1 MAKAA
6 DFKLKSANKPGS
18 VKSYMAEA
26 ESQWKA
32 AQPGYQ
38 KQKAQEDGV
47 KRTMK
52 ERVNAFV
59 NGAKTGAAGGDK
71 MLNQL
76 QKARDNYTASGKKDA
91 TNKASATLGN
101 KASNKGTLQSK
112 SGITVN
118 KNGTSQTYN
127 GSGKGAASKKSSI
140 TKSANKTE
148 SVVQKK
154 KKG

>member
-6 DFKLKSANKPGS
+6 DFNLKNPG
-18 VKSYMAEA
+18 
-26 ESQWKA
+26 KA
-32 AQPGYQ
+32 AFAAG
-38 KQKAQEDGV
+38 AV
-47 KRTMK
+47 
-52 ERVNAFV
+52 A
-59 NGAKTGAAGGDK
+59 GAKAAAGEK